1 MAVATVGSKTDV
13 TPGFGAPRFYWYSGV
28 KSVDNTE
35 TDMIATTETGE
46 RDFLIKIQVSVIEDV
61 SNDFRIKIYSGPN
74 DGTAADVVIYQSD
87 MTETMDVGR
96 HGAVIPIE
104 LIVPKNSAFRVTLD
118 NVIGT
123 TSKDW
128 TLTAV
133 GEYFVK

>member
-35 TDMIATTETGE
+35 TDMIASTDVGD
-46 RDFLIKIQVSVIEDV
+46 RDFSIKFQIAVIADV
-61 SNDFRIKIYSGPN
+61 SNDFRLKVYTGPA
-74 DGTAADVVIYQSD
+74 DGSAADVVIYQSD

-96 HGAVIPIE
+96 HGAVTPIE
-104 LIVPKNSAFRVTLD
+104 LIIPKDSAFRITLD
-118 NVIGT
+118 NVVDT

-128 TLTAV
+128 VLTAV
-133 GEYFVK
+133 GEYFLK